1 MCPLSDKS
9 QAGQFIMGAT
19 NNMATT
25 RGERKFSVCL
35 TVNTISDMFRL
46 QGRCTFSAH

>member
-19 NNMATT
+19 NKMATT
-25 RGERKFSVCL
+25 RGEKK
-35 TVNTISDMFRL
+35 I
-46 QGRCTFSAH
+46 